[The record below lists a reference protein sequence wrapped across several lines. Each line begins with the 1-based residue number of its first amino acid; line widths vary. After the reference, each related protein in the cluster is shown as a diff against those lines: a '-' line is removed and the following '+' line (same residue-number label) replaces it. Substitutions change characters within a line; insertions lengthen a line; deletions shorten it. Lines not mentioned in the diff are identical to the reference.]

1 MTSETSGTP
10 ANLPQVRVSDAER
23 EAVVTRLND
32 ATGEGR
38 LTLEEFTDRVTAA
51 LAARTQ
57 GDLDVLV
64 TDLPAYGPTP
74 TSRAASAVPAQ
85 STGPRVSQITPIGS
99 VKRGGHWRL
108 DRDMEIGTVVGSVKL
123 DLRHAEIAAPV
134 VDMHVRT
141 TLGSVKIWI
150 PQGIAV
156 DVDGASV
163 LGSRTIADS
172 AAVPG
177 APLLRLHIDTVV
189 GSVKVYRR

>member
-10 ANLPQVRVSDAER
+10 GNLPQLRVSDAER
-23 EAVVTRLND
+23 EAVVARLTE
-32 ATGEGR
+32 ATSEGR
-38 LTLEEFTDRVTAA
+38 LTLEEFSERASAA
-51 LAARTQ
+51 LASRTQ
-57 GDLDVLV
+57 GDLDALV
-64 TDLPAYGPTP
+64 TDLPAYGPTA
-74 TSRAASAVPAQ
+74 TTRAASGVPAQ
-85 STGPRVSQITPIGS
+85 WSGPRVSQITPIGS

-123 DLRHAEIAAPV
+123 DLRQAEIAAPI
-134 VDMHVRT
+134 VDMHVRAT
-141 TLGSVKIWI
+141 VGSVKIWI
-150 PQGIAV
+150 PRGIAV
-156 DVDGASV
+156 DVDGATV